1 MVAASGLPEGRPEV
15 ERVTTGAELLLP
27 LRLAELVLRAD
38 VAEPLLVLLPVERAP
53 VPVERLAEDLT
64 LVLPVERLAEP
75 ELLEEDELLLM
86 VPPTAREVEP
96 EVLRLAEELLRCCEP
111 EELRPTLE
119 ELLEELEEL
128 LETLEE
134 LRDALEELRDE
145 LEDTDPEERDELEDE
160 RELLCAEE
168 PERELLPLRDWALT
182 GAMASAVAATAESAI
197 LKIVFIMLNFKCCMV
212 KLHISCLI
220 ISVRIQG

>member
-38 VAEPLLVLLPVERAP
+38 EVVAEPLLVL
-53 VPVERLAEDLT
+53 
-64 LVLPVERLAEP
+64 LPVERLAEP

-96 EVLRLAEELLRCCEP
+96 EVLRLAEELLEEP
-111 EELRPTLE
+111 
-119 ELLEELEEL
+119 EEL

-220 ISVRIQG
+220 FFGRIQGRCGKAAKP